1 MQCGISERAFVLGIC
16 ILARTVN
23 PDRAAERRSQI
34 LEAAHACFV
43 RKGFHQTSIDEI
55 CTAAEISPG
64 GLYRYFSSKDA
75 IIEAIGETARLEIQE
90 LLSGVRAGG
99 NIVDGLSNLVA
110 RFSELLTDRAE
121 AGLGVELIA
130 EGLRNPIIGNIIRNA
145 ESAMIDDFSDLVA
158 AGQRRGDIESS
169 IDPRQAA
176 TVLMSA
182 ADGLGLRLALGHKMT
197 PQEASGTLQSLLN
210 RYLRPTG
217 AA

>member
-1 MQCGISERAFVLGIC
+1 
-16 ILARTVN
+16 
-23 PDRAAERRSQI
+23 
-34 LEAAHACFV
+34 V

-55 CTAAEISPG
+55 CTTAEISPG

-75 IIEAIGETARLEIQE
+75 IIEAIGEAARLEVRE
-90 LLSGVRAGG
+90 LLGAVRSSP
-99 NIVDGLSNLVA
+99 NIVDGLTSLVA
-110 RFSELLTDRAE
+110 QFAEFFTDRAE

-130 EGLRNPIIGNIIRNA
+130 EGLRNPVIGSIIRNA

-158 AGQRRGDIESS
+158 AGQGRGDIESS

-176 TVLMSA
+176 TVLLSA